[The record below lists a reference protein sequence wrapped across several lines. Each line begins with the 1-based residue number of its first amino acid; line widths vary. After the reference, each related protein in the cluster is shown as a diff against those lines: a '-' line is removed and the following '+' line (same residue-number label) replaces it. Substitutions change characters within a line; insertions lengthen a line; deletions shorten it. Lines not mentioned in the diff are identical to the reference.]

1 MKEFQK
7 LKAFQCQYCEKGYT
21 QSHSLK
27 SHMLNVHKGAKFSS
41 PKGQKVFQC
50 QSCEKDFMF
59 AKFLNKHIEKA
70 HDGQKSPDDAFTFT
84 AEQIDCL
91 EAIFRNKKY
100 INVYDIEKLA
110 ATGTYPEE
118 KVQDWFAKRREEIGK
133 VRKETINNC

>member
-1 MKEFQK
+1 
-7 LKAFQCQYCEKGYT
+7 
-21 QSHSLK
+21 
-27 SHMLNVHKGAKFSS
+27 MLNVHKGAKFSS

-50 QSCEKDFMF
+50 QSCEKDFIF
-59 AKFLNKHIEKA
+59 EKFLNKHIEKA

-84 AEQIDCL
+84 AEQIGRL